1 MRHENPATL
10 YRVATGVMPCN
21 QKDTPGFA
29 PTLRGEILPALRV
42 VRRQL
47 GLSTG
52 NLLVL
57 SALLSHLP
65 CRDPKTGTERPI
77 TPDMMLVVFAGNRA
91 LCDRANGMDERVLRR
106 HIGRLTET
114 GLVVRRSSASGKRFP
129 LKRKGTIVDAFGIDL
144 SPLLQ
149 RMGELREM
157 AEREKELREEIRN
170 LRARALAIRAQLA
183 TQAVSLDERERLE
196 GIRRALR
203 RTGMTPQ
210 DLRNVIAELE
220 AAPDATV
227 GLADTEQLPAAN
239 EANHDPKNSDLSS
252 QHRKPVMH
260 PMTPKMS
267 ASDGQNVR
275 LEESLNIEDKKK
287 NNLDPEQA
295 WERCEEL
302 RSFYPD
308 IDPTAEGVIKVIYDF
323 GRMLNVN
330 ERTLIKACRSMGVG
344 RMLRA
349 MDYLAK
355 NAARIARPERYL
367 NRMIRDVEAG
377 VSVGWA

>member
-10 YRVATGVMPCN
+10 YRVATGVMLCD
-21 QKDTPGFA
+21 QKDAPGFA
-29 PTLRGEILPALRV
+29 PTLRGEILPTLRV

-170 LRARALAIRAQLA
+170 LRARALAIRAHLA
-183 TQAVSLDERERLE
+183 TQAVSLEERERLE

-203 RTGMTPQ
+203 RTGLTPQ

-220 AAPDATV
+220 AAPDTTV
-227 GLADTEQLPAAN
+227 GLADTDQRPATN
-239 EANHDPKNSDLSS
+239 EANNDPKNPDLSN
-252 QHRKPVMH
+252 QHRKPVVH

-275 LEESLNIEDKKK
+275 LKESLNIEDKKK
-287 NNLDPEQA
+287 NDPDPEEA

-308 IDPTAEGVIKVIYDF
+308 IDPTPEGVVKVIYDF

-330 ERTLIKACRSMGVG
+330 ERTLIKACHSMGVG
-344 RMLRA
+344 TMLRA

-355 NAARIARPERYL
+355 NAARIAQPERYL
-367 NRMIRDVEAG
+367 DRMIRDVEAG

>member
-10 YRVATGVMPCN
+10 YRVATGVMPCD
-21 QKDTPGFA
+21 QKDSPSFTPTMRREIM
-29 PTLRGEILPALRV
+29 PTLRV

-57 SALLSHLP
+57 GALLSHLP
-65 CRDPKTGTERPI
+65 CRDPKTGAERPI

-106 HIGRLTET
+106 HIGRLTEA

-144 SPLLQ
+144 SPLFQ
-149 RMGELREM
+149 RMEELREM
-157 AEREKELREEIRN
+157 AEQETELREEIRN
-170 LRARALAIRAQLA
+170 LRARALSIRANLA
-183 TQAVSLDERERLE
+183 TQAVCLEERERLE
-196 GIRRALR
+196 GIRRVLR
-203 RTGMTPQ
+203 RTGLTPQ
-210 DLRNVIAELE
+210 DLVKVIAELE
-220 AAPDATV
+220 AASNATV
-227 GLADTEQLPAAN
+227 GLADTDQFSAAN
-239 EANHDPKNSDLSS
+239 EANNNPKNPDLSN
-252 QHRKPVMH
+252 QHRNPVMH
-260 PMTPKMS
+260 QVTPKMS

-275 LEESLNIEDKKK
+275 LEESLNIENKKK
-287 NNLDPEQA
+287 NNPDPEET

-308 IDPTAEGVIKVIYDF
+308 IDPTPEGVVKVIYDF
-323 GRMLNVN
+323 GKMLNVN
-330 ERTLIKACRSMGVG
+330 ERTLIKACHSMGVG
-344 RMLRA
+344 TMLRA

-367 NRMIRDVEAG
+367 DSMIGDVEAG

>member
-1 MRHENPATL
+1 
-10 YRVATGVMPCN
+10 MP
-21 QKDTPGFA
+21 T
-29 PTLRGEILPALRV
+29 LRV

-57 SALLSHLP
+57 GALLSHLP
-65 CRDPKTGTERPI
+65 CRDPKTGAERPI

-106 HIGRLTET
+106 HIGRLIEA

-144 SPLLQ
+144 SPLFQ
-149 RMGELREM
+149 RMEELREM
-157 AEREKELREEIRN
+157 AEQETELREEIRN
-170 LRARALAIRAQLA
+170 LRARALSIRANLA
-183 TQAVSLDERERLE
+183 TQAVCLEERERLE
-196 GIRRALR
+196 GIRRVLR
-203 RTGMTPQ
+203 RTGLTPQ
-210 DLRNVIAELE
+210 DLVKVIAELE
-220 AAPDATV
+220 AASDATV
-227 GLADTEQLPAAN
+227 GLADTDQFSAAN
-239 EANHDPKNSDLSS
+239 EANNNPKNPDLSN
-252 QHRKPVMH
+252 QNRNPVMH
-260 PMTPKMS
+260 QVTPKMS

-275 LEESLNIEDKKK
+275 LEESLNIEYKKK
-287 NNLDPEQA
+287 NNPDPVEA

-308 IDPTAEGVIKVIYDF
+308 IDPTPEGVVKVIYDF
-323 GRMLNVN
+323 GKMLNVN
-330 ERTLIKACRSMGVG
+330 ERTLIKACHSMGVG
-344 RMLRA
+344 TMLRA

-367 NRMIRDVEAG
+367 DRMIRDVEAG

>member
-10 YRVATGVMPCN
+10 YRVATGVMPCD
-21 QKDTPGFA
+21 QKDTSGFA
-29 PTLRGEILPALRV
+29 PTMRGEIMPTLRV

-57 SALLSHLP
+57 GALLSHLP
-65 CRDPKTGTERPI
+65 CRDPKTGAERPI

-106 HIGRLTET
+106 HIGRLTEA

-144 SPLLQ
+144 SPLFQ
-149 RMGELREM
+149 RMEELREM
-157 AEREKELREEIRN
+157 AEQETELREEIRN
-170 LRARALAIRAQLA
+170 LRARALSIRANLA
-183 TQAVSLDERERLE
+183 TQAVCLDERERLE
-196 GIRRALR
+196 GIRRVLR
-203 RTGMTPQ
+203 RTGLTPQ
-210 DLRNVIAELE
+210 DLVKVIAELE
-220 AAPDATV
+220 AASDATV
-227 GLADTEQLPAAN
+227 GLADTDQFSAAN
-239 EANHDPKNSDLSS
+239 EANNNPKNPDLSN
-252 QHRKPVMH
+252 QHRNPVMH
-260 PMTPKMS
+260 QVTPKMS

-275 LEESLNIEDKKK
+275 LEESLNIEYKKK
-287 NNLDPEQA
+287 NNPDPEET

-308 IDPTAEGVIKVIYDF
+308 IDPTPEGVVKVIYDF

-330 ERTLIKACRSMGVG
+330 ERTLIKACHSMGVG
-344 RMLRA
+344 TMLRA

-367 NRMIRDVEAG
+367 DRMIRDVEAG

>member
-1 MRHENPATL
+1 
-10 YRVATGVMPCN
+10 MP
-21 QKDTPGFA
+21 T
-29 PTLRGEILPALRV
+29 LRV

-57 SALLSHLP
+57 GALLSHLP
-65 CRDPKTGTERPI
+65 CRDPKTGAERPI

-106 HIGRLTET
+106 HIGRLTEA

-144 SPLLQ
+144 SPLFQ
-149 RMGELREM
+149 RMEELREM
-157 AEREKELREEIRN
+157 AEQETELREEIRN
-170 LRARALAIRAQLA
+170 LRARALSIRANLA
-183 TQAVSLDERERLE
+183 TQAVCLEERERLE
-196 GIRRALR
+196 GIRRVLR
-203 RTGMTPQ
+203 RTGLTPQ
-210 DLRNVIAELE
+210 DLVKVIAELE
-220 AAPDATV
+220 AASDATV
-227 GLADTEQLPAAN
+227 GLADTDQFSAAN
-239 EANHDPKNSDLSS
+239 EANNNPKNPDLSN
-252 QHRKPVMH
+252 QHRNPVMH
-260 PMTPKMS
+260 QVKPKMS

-275 LEESLNIEDKKK
+275 LEESLNIEYKKK
-287 NNLDPEQA
+287 NNPDPEKA

-308 IDPTAEGVIKVIYDF
+308 IDPTPEGVVKVIYDF

-330 ERTLIKACRSMGVG
+330 ERTLIKACHSMGVG
-344 RMLRA
+344 TMLRA

-367 NRMIRDVEAG
+367 DRMIRDVEAG

>member
-10 YRVATGVMPCN
+10 YRVATGVMPCD
-21 QKDTPGFA
+21 QKDSPSFTP
-29 PTLRGEILPALRV
+29 TMRGEIMPTLRV

-57 SALLSHLP
+57 GALLSHLP
-65 CRDPKTGTERPI
+65 CRDPKTGAERPI

-106 HIGRLTET
+106 HIGRLTEA

-129 LKRKGTIVDAFGIDL
+129 LKCKGAIVDAFGIDL
-144 SPLLQ
+144 SPLFQ
-149 RMGELREM
+149 RMEELREM
-157 AEREKELREEIRN
+157 AEQETELREEIRN
-170 LRARALAIRAQLA
+170 LKARALAIRANLA
-183 TQAVSLDERERLE
+183 TQAVCLEGRERLE
-196 GIRRALR
+196 GIRRVLR
-203 RTGMTPQ
+203 RTGLTPQ
-210 DLRNVIAELE
+210 DLVKVIAELE
-220 AAPDATV
+220 AASDATV
-227 GLADTEQLPAAN
+227 GLADTDQFSAAN
-239 EANHDPKNSDLSS
+239 EANNNPKNPDLSN

-260 PMTPKMS
+260 QVTPKMS

-275 LEESLNIEDKKK
+275 LEESLNIENKKK
-287 NNLDPEQA
+287 NNPDPEET

-308 IDPTAEGVIKVIYDF
+308 IDPTPEGVVKVIYDF

-330 ERTLIKACRSMGVG
+330 ERTLIKACHSMGVG
-344 RMLRA
+344 TMLRA

-355 NAARIARPERYL
+355 NAARIAQPERYL
-367 NRMIRDVEAG
+367 DRMIRDVEAG

>member
-1 MRHENPATL
+1 M
-10 YRVATGVMPCN
+10 
-21 QKDTPGFA
+21 
-29 PTLRGEILPALRV
+29 RGEIMPTLRV

-57 SALLSHLP
+57 GALLSHLP
-65 CRDPKTGTERPI
+65 CRDPKTGAERPI

-106 HIGRLTET
+106 HIGRLTEA

-149 RMGELREM
+149 RMEELREM
-157 AEREKELREEIRN
+157 AKQETELREEIRN
-170 LRARALAIRAQLA
+170 LRARALAIRANLA
-183 TQAVSLDERERLE
+183 TQAVCLEERERLE
-196 GIRRALR
+196 DIRRVLR
-203 RTGMTPQ
+203 RTGLTPQ
-210 DLRNVIAELE
+210 DLGKVIAELQ
-220 AAPDATV
+220 AASDAAV
-227 GLADTEQLPAAN
+227 GLADTDQFSAAT
-239 EANHDPKNSDLSS
+239 EANNYPKNPDLPN

-260 PMTPKMS
+260 QMTPKMS

-287 NNLDPEQA
+287 KNPDPEEA

-308 IDPTAEGVIKVIYDF
+308 IDPTPEGVVKVIYDF

-330 ERTLIKACRSMGVG
+330 ERTLIKACHSIGVG
-344 RMLRA
+344 TMLRA
-349 MDYLAK
+349 MDHIAK

-367 NRMIRDVEAG
+367 DRMIRDVETG
-377 VSVGWA
+377 VSIGWA

>member
-10 YRVATGVMPCN
+10 YRVATGVMPCD

-170 LRARALAIRAQLA
+170 LRARALAIRAHLA

-239 EANHDPKNSDLSS
+239 EANHDPKNSDLSN

-308 IDPTAEGVIKVIYDF
+308 IDPTPEGVVKVIYDF

-367 NRMIRDVEAG
+367 DRMIRDVEAG